1 MMRRMGQLTMLA
13 TTSLAVIA
21 CQGCIG
27 QATSPDYLVD
37 AAPAVEVSEI
47 SQGIVLATSGA
58 FTHDIVFGTS
68 SIDGPVSTAPSFA
81 FGDQE
86 QSGPSLSGQIRVI
99 SNEQLI
105 EPQSARFAPIDEK
118 DVLSGT
124 QWSGV
129 DALQEFQAN
138 RDAVRMLQPTET
150 DRNFSAQLALG
161 APRQSTGL
169 ALDAAF
175 VPSVAYVQEGEFQTR
190 RYGAE
195 LRIGRD
201 FDQRGSAAVADSWY
215 IFAGTE
221 GEALVWEAGEYGMSN
236 VTGAVA
242 LRDQVT
248 VGDMQAGISM
258 QRGNGQ
264 LSLSFIRREVQ
275 WSDRNGGAERNEDF
289 AGVSFTLRQ

>member
-1 MMRRMGQLTMLA
+1 MLRRMGPVTMLA
-13 TTSLAVIA
+13 TISLAVIA
-21 CQGCIG
+21 CHGCIG
-27 QATSPDYLVD
+27 KATAPDYMVC
-37 AAPAVEVSEI
+37 AATGADTPDI
-47 SQGIVLATSGA
+47 SQGIVLATTGA
-58 FTHDIVFGTS
+58 FDNDFLNGHNAAS
-68 SIDGPVSTAPSFA
+68 APSRAIPTFA
-81 FGDQE
+81 FSDDAL
-86 QSGPSLSGQIRVI
+86 SGPSISGQMRVI
-99 SNEQLI
+99 SNEDIL
-105 EPQSARFAPIDEK
+105 EPLAARFAPIDAK
-118 DVLSGT
+118 DVLNAT

-150 DRNFSAQLALG
+150 DRNFSAQLAFG
-161 APRQSTGL
+161 APRQSTGF
-169 ALDAAF
+169 ALDAAI
-175 VPSVAYVQEGEFQTR
+175 VPSVTYVQEGEFETR

-201 FDQRGSAAVADSWY
+201 FDQRGSANVADSWY

-248 VGDMQAGISM
+248 VGDMQAGVSM

>member
-1 MMRRMGQLTMLA
+1 MLRRMGPLTMLA
-13 TTSLAVIA
+13 TISLAVIA
-21 CQGCIG
+21 CHGCIG
-27 QATSPDYLVD
+27 KATAPDFMVG
-37 AAPAVEVSEI
+37 AASSSETPEI
-47 SQGIVLATSGA
+47 SQGMVLATTGA
-58 FTHDIVFGTS
+58 FDHDFLTGQNAAV
-68 SIDGPVSTAPSFA
+68 APSPAVPTFR
-81 FGDQE
+81 FSDSTF
-86 QSGPSLSGQIRVI
+86 SGPSVSGQIRLVT
-99 SNEQLI
+99 NEEILDTLD
-105 EPQSARFAPIDEK
+105 ARFVPIDAK
-118 DVLSGT
+118 DVLNTT

-169 ALDAAF
+169 ALDAAI
-175 VPSVAYVQEGEFQTR
+175 VPSVTYTQEGKFETR

-201 FDQRGSAAVADSWY
+201 FDQRGSDAVADSWY

-248 VGDMQAGISM
+248 VGDMQAGVSV
-258 QRGNGQ
+258 QRGKGQ

-275 WSDRNGGAERNEDF
+275 WSDRNGGAERDEDF